1 MLFWW
6 HEDCLRFQ
14 PMRQTLL
21 VAFALASASAC
32 SGDDSLAVAGALRV
46 QEGGTETGF
55 AFDRRTNL
63 LDADLA
69 DPEDTRLRGRC
80 VIGRDEAGEDLV
92 AFAIARGPGV
102 ATGLGVG
109 AFSARARRDGRGD
122 VQVELDGAAFSASA
136 SATCEIT
143 LPYALRG
150 DGIAALEL
158 DCSVSD
164 GTRTAQVTAD
174 LSFEGCST
182 E

>member
-1 MLFWW
+1 
-6 HEDCLRFQ
+6 
-14 PMRQTLL
+14 MRQTLL
-21 VAFALASASAC
+21 VAFALATVSAC
-32 SGDDSLAVAGALRV
+32 AGDDSLAVAGAVRV

-69 DPEDTRLRGRC
+69 EPEDTRLRGRC
-80 VIGRDEAGEDLV
+80 VIGRDDAGEDLV
-92 AFAIARGPGV
+92 AFAIERGPGV
-102 ATGLGVG
+102 ATDLGVG

-122 VQVELDGAAFSASA
+122 VQVELDGATFSASA
-136 SATCEIT
+136 SATCEIA

-158 DCSVSD
+158 DCTVSD

>member
-1 MLFWW
+1 
-6 HEDCLRFQ
+6 
-14 PMRQTLL
+14 MRQTLL
-21 VAFALASASAC
+21 VAFALATVSAC
-32 SGDDSLAVAGALRV
+32 AGDDSLAVAGAVRV

-69 DPEDTRLRGRC
+69 EPEDTRLRGRC
-80 VIGRDEAGEDLV
+80 VIGRDDAGEDLV
-92 AFAIARGPGV
+92 AFAIERGPGV
-102 ATGLGVG
+102 ATDLGVG
-109 AFSARARRDGRGD
+109 
-122 VQVELDGAAFSASA
+122 AFSASA
-136 SATCEIT
+136 SATCEIA

-158 DCSVSD
+158 DCTVSD